1 MLHIYLT
8 RTTVSVLAT
17 KVEIP
22 DEISIKQALGFH
34 KEINR
39 VRFVQN
45 LDLPNHQD
53 YEARIADF
61 YHCNQSKISDLQENK
76 HISLFLLAHQSQ
88 L

>member
-61 YHCNQSKISDLQENK
+61 YHCNQSKI
-76 HISLFLLAHQSQ
+76 
-88 L
+88 